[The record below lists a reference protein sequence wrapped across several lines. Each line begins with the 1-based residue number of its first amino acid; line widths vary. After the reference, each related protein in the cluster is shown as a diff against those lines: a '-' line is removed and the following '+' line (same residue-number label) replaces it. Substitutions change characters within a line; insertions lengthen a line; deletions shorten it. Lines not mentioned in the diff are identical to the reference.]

1 MLFCSSCPCLKRL
14 GCSQMECISSQLLF
28 SLIFISSRA
37 PNRTQPLPT
46 WAPSKGPH
54 LGEEAVKPLV
64 FLNFPTWFFFQ
75 RCMLSCP
82 EFPDGNRVQ
91 CLPAVSK
98 FSGVSFPHQRFAV
111 FYSVSSEQW
120 TQLLIKQQKIL
131 NPSLQHVGSRK
142 YRRIAMCLVWSLSQ
156 DSKPR
161 LQTSHRLQKLSPF
174 PLKKKESGSFNCCRS
189 ELKEPSCRMQSELSV
204 FRRLLSRSVL
214 HALQGSCSTVQS

>member
-1 MLFCSSCPCLKRL
+1 
-14 GCSQMECISSQLLF
+14 
-28 SLIFISSRA
+28 
-37 PNRTQPLPT
+37 
-46 WAPSKGPH
+46 
-54 LGEEAVKPLV
+54 
-64 FLNFPTWFFFQ
+64 
-75 RCMLSCP
+75 MLSCP

-174 PLKKKESGSFNCCRS
+174 PLKKKELGSFNCCRS